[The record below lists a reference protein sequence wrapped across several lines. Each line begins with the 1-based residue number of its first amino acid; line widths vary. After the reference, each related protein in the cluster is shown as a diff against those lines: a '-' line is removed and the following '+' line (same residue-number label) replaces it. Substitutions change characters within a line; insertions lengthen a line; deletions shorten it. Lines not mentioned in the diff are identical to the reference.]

1 MTRVARSFNLV
12 ALANQARPGIS
23 SVRFDKHEAVFRQGD
38 CADCLYYLISGKVW
52 LTVVSDQGKEATIS
66 ILGAD
71 EIFGECC
78 LWGHQKRRM
87 SAAALESSSAIR
99 ISKSTAQRLMNKD
112 AEFDDFLIRHLLKS
126 GARIQEELLKKLL
139 NSSEQHLA
147 RTLVML
153 ASFAKESNID
163 ITIPKVSQ
171 KRLGEMVG
179 TTRSRVN
186 QFMNKFRSLGYID
199 YDDKT
204 ITIRRS
210 LLRVLLCSP
219 DHDSD
224 YDSL

>member
-1 MTRVARSFNLV
+1 MTRTTRGFNLV
-12 ALANQARPGIS
+12 ALANQAKPGIS
-23 SVRFDKHEAVFRQGD
+23 CVRFNEHDVIFSQGD
-38 CADCLYYLISGKVW
+38 HADCLYYLISGKVW

-66 ILGAD
+66 ILGPD
-71 EIFGECC
+71 EVFGECC

-87 SAAALESSSAIR
+87 SAAALEMSSGICVSKEAAI
-99 ISKSTAQRLMNKD
+99 RLMNKD

-126 GARIQEELLKKLL
+126 GARIQEQLLKKLL

-147 RTLVML
+147 RTLVTL
-153 ASFAKESNID
+153 ASFAKESRMD

-210 LLRVLLCSP
+210 LLRVLICSP
-219 DHDSD
+219 DHDSP
-224 YDSL
+224 